1 MYTLMKP
8 PLHQNPRKMNLVD
21 SVRMIIQKLP
31 YMITPTFAI
40 FQPLAIHFRV
50 DYSDMEAE

>member
-1 MYTLMKP
+1 MKP